1 MNKVE
6 FNEFCFIKTKNNSLT
21 IQILDHL
28 PVQNY
33 PHFPL
38 RGKVG
43 QELTCLLLAKV
54 NTNQS

>member
-1 MNKVE
+1 MNFVLL
-6 FNEFCFIKTKNNSLT
+6 KTKNNSLT

-43 QELTCLLLAKV
+43 QELTCLLLATV